1 MTTSRWQSL
10 TIAAALTLVLPGAL
24 AAQEAAAGLTPDPA
38 LARKGQSLWNSR
50 GCTGCHSIGHGKRSG
65 PDLAGVLER
74 RDIGWVRRWLKN
86 PPEMMQT
93 DSIAQALLAQF
104 NNTKMPNL
112 RLSDQDIESL
122 LHFIAT
128 ETEKHRQQTAGSQ

>member
-10 TIAAALTLVLPGAL
+10 TIAAALTLVLPAAL